1 MALKGLYVR
10 EILLYNKVKVKEAH
24 VVGND
29 IAGSMK
35 WIKENGIE
43 YINFNTAHGWMDGYS
58 IDFVKD
64 YPWIKGVW
72 LVTKG
77 TDITPLNYLPN
88 LERYGTSSQN
98 KNGFLD
104 FKNVPKL
111 KELTFKWNP
120 KLYVNFSDCRNLKCL
135 NFYSPPYDSLEFVSI
150 MPDIEILEIYK
161 ATKLETLKGL
171 EQLKY
176 ISRLKLYSVPKL
188 TNISSLKFIAPSLKK
203 LSFELARKVEG
214 FEVLD
219 QLTNLES
226 FYIYESA
233 PIHSIQFL
241 KKLKNLKYAYI
252 GTEVLDGDVA
262 FLEEKGIEYKKL
274 KKYKSS

>member
-29 IAGSMK
+29 IAGSMN
-35 WIKENGIE
+35 WIRENGIE
-43 YINFNTAHGWMDGYS
+43 YINMNTAHGWVDGYS
-58 IDFVKD
+58 LDFVKD

-72 LVTKG
+72 LVTNS
-77 TDITPLNYLPN
+77 TDITPLNSLPN
-88 LERYGTSSQN
+88 LERFGSSSES

-111 KELTFKWNP
+111 KELIFKWNP
-120 KLYVNFSDCRNLKCL
+120 KLYVNFSECKNLKCL
-135 NFYSPPYDSLEFVSI
+135 NIYSLPYNSLEFVSE
-150 MPDIEILEIYK
+150 MPDIEILEIYR
-161 ATKLETLKGL
+161 ATKLETLKGI
-171 EQLKY
+171 ERLKY
-176 ISRLKLYSVPKL
+176 ISRLVLYSVPKL
-188 TNISSLKFIAPSLKK
+188 TNINSLKLIAPSLKK
-203 LSFELARKVEG
+203 LSFELARKVED
-214 FEVLD
+214 FQVLD

-233 PIHSIQFL
+233 SIHSIQFL
-241 KKLKNLKYAYI
+241 KKLKDLRYAYI

>member
-10 EILLYNKVKVKEAH
+10 EILLYNKIKVKEAH

-29 IAGSMK
+29 IAGSMD

-43 YINFNTAHGWMDGYS
+43 YINMNSAHGWVDGFS
-58 IDFVKD
+58 LDFVKE

-72 LVTKG
+72 LVTGG
-77 TDITPLNYLPN
+77 TDITPLNNLPN
-88 LERYGTSSQN
+88 LERYGSSSES
-98 KNGFLD
+98 KRGFLD

-111 KELTFKWNP
+111 KDLTFKWNP
-120 KLYVNFSDCRNLKCL
+120 KLYVNFLACKNLKSL
-135 NFYSPPYDSLEFVSI
+135 NIYSLPFDSLEFVSSI
-150 MPDIEILEIYK
+150 PDIEILEINK
-161 ATKLETLKGL
+161 SIKLETLKGIGH
-171 EQLKY
+171 LKN
-176 ISRLKLYSVPKL
+176 ISRLEFYSVPKL
-188 TNISSLKFIAPSLKK
+188 ANINYLKTTAPSLKK

-219 QLTNLES
+219 HLTNLES

-241 KKLKNLKYAYI
+241 KSLKNLKYAYI
-252 GTEVLDGDVA
+252 GTEVLNGDVD

-274 KKYKSS
+274 KKYKDK